1 MYGKRYTSNDV
12 SVHVRLET
20 NAEIKEEKNALI
32 KDRKIFDEMKAA
44 R

>member
-20 NAEIKEEKNALI
+20 NAEIKEEK
-32 KDRKIFDEMKAA
+32 KRVDQR
-44 R
+44 